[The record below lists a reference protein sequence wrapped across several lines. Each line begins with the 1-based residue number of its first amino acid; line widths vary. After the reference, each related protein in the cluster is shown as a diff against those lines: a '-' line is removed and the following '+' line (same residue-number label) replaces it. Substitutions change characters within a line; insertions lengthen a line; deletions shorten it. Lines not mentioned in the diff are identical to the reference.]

1 MAPANWQL
9 AAAAVGGAVLA
20 ILIEKR
26 MRSLVRSIIHREEP
40 VSKDDAQR
48 EKVSQAYAAT
58 ALGQAACCQAPPSVE
73 ASTTLNYSA
82 ADVALGKATGA
93 DLGLGCGNPVSLAA
107 LKAGEVVVDLGSGP
121 GLDCVLAA
129 KAVGSGGRAIGIDLT
144 DEMLEKARAAAAK
157 AGAPNAEF
165 RKGAIEALPVESNT
179 ADAVISNCVINLSPD
194 KAAVCREAYRV
205 LKPGGRVAVADVVR
219 TQALPEHLKTEQALA
234 C

>member
-26 MRSLVRSIIHREEP
+26 MRSLVRSIIHQREEP

-129 KAVGSGGRAIGIDLT
+129 KA
-144 DEMLEKARAAAAK
+144 
-157 AGAPNAEF
+157 GAPNAEF
-165 RKGAIEALPVESNT
+165 RKGAIEALPVESNA